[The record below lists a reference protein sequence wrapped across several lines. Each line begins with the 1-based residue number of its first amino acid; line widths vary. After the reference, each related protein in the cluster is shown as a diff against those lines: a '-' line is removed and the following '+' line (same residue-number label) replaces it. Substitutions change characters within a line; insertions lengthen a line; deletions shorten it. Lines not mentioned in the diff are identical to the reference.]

1 MLLQEKKWLIWL
13 SNILTFDFTFDPM
26 KVGPETHRACP
37 LNFIS
42 TFLLLYVVLLFH
54 LFSLVFVYG
63 V

>member
-1 MLLQEKKWLIWL
+1 MLLQERKIAYLAFKY
-13 SNILTFDFTFDPM
+13 FDLVWVYPM
-26 KVGPETHRACP
+26 KVGPETYRACP

-54 LFSLVFVYG
+54 LISLVFVYG